1 MLSIHKLIGHTRP
14 GLSALATIAALAV
27 SGTAVK
33 AEEFLTIGTGGV
45 TGIYY
50 AVGGGICRLVNKD
63 RKTHGIRCSVE
74 STGGSV
80 YNLRTIR
87 QGELEMGI
95 VQSDWQFHSMN
106 GTSLFEEDG
115 AYEELR
121 SLFSLHPDTVI
132 IAARKDTGITS
143 MDDLAGKT
151 VNLGN
156 LGSGTRGTAEVLVSA
171 MGWDMDH
178 FGLVTELKSAEQS
191 SALCDNSIDAF
202 LMVAGNPV
210 ANVLEAA
217 TTCDIN
223 IIPVAGS
230 EVDDLVDSKS
240 YYGHVTIPG
249 GLYRG
254 VDADVPSF
262 GLPSTFVTSSKISD
276 DVIYE
281 MVKAVFENFD
291 TFKGFHPAFANLKKE
306 EMVVNG
312 LSAPMHPGA
321 EKYFREAGLIQ

>member
-1 MLSIHKLIGHTRP
+1 MQSLNSLGARMRM
-14 GLSALATIAALAV
+14 GVAALAAAAML
-27 SGTAVK
+27 GGANPAK

-50 AVGGGICRLVNKD
+50 AVGGGICRLVNQG
-63 RKTHGIRCSVE
+63 RKEHGIRCSVE

-80 YNLRTIR
+80 YNLRTMR
-87 QGELEMGI
+87 QGELEMGV
-95 VQSDWQFHSMN
+95 VQSDWQYHALN
-106 GTSLFEEDG
+106 GTSLFEESGPD
-115 AYEELR
+115 AELR

-132 IAARKDTGITS
+132 IAARQDANIGTL
-143 MDDLAGKT
+143 DDLAGKT

-156 LGSGTRGTAEVLVSA
+156 LGSGTRGTAEVLVEA
-171 MGWDMDH
+171 LGWDMDH

-191 SALCDNSIDAF
+191 AALCDNTIDAF

-223 IIPVAGS
+223 IIA
-230 EVDDLVDSKS
+230 VDGPAVDALVDSKP
-240 YYGHVTIPG
+240 YYGKVTIPG

-254 VDADVPSF
+254 VEADVPSF
-262 GLPSTFVTSSKISD
+262 GLPSTFVTSTN
-276 DVIYE
+276 VPEETVYV

-306 EMVVNG
+306 EMVVRG
-312 LSAPMHPGA
+312 LSAPLHPGA
-321 EKYFREAGLIQ
+321 ERYFREAGLID

>member
-1 MLSIHKLIGHTRP
+1 MLSYKSIRTSLRP
-14 GLSALATIAALAV
+14 GVLAFSAAALMTG
-27 SGTAVK
+27 GTAAK

-63 RKTHGIRCSVE
+63 RKEHGVRCSVE

-80 YNLRTIR
+80 YNLNTMRD
-87 QGELEMGI
+87 GELEMGI
-95 VQSDWQFHSMN
+95 VQSDWQFHALN
-106 GTSLFEEDG
+106 GTSLFEEKG
-115 AYEELR
+115 ADEKLR

-132 IAARKDTGITS
+132 IVAREDTGIAT
-143 MDDLAGKT
+143 MDDLEGKT

-156 LGSGTRGTAEVLVSA
+156 PGSGTRGTAEVLVDA
-171 MGWDMDH
+171 LGWDMDH

-191 SALCDNSIDAF
+191 SALCDGTIDAF

-223 IIPVAGS
+223 ILNVNGEA
-230 EVDDLVDSKS
+230 VDKLVESKS
-240 YYGHVTIPG
+240 YYGNVTIPG

-254 VDADVPSF
+254 VDEDVASF
-262 GLPSTFVTSSKISD
+262 GLPSTFVTSTDVSD
-276 DVIYE
+276 ETVYV

-291 TFKGFHPAFANLKKE
+291 TFTTFHPAFANLKKE

-321 EKYFREAGLIQ
+321 ERYFREAGLIK